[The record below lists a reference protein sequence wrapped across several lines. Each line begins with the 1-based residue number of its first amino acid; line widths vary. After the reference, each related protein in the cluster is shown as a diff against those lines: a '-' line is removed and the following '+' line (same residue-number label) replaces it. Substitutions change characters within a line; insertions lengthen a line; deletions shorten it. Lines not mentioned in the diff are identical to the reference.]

1 MQEEKQGKQ
10 PENIKRSHIAQANVE
25 AILEALKAQQ
35 RPQHP
40 FQEKAQQA
48 KDHITEQYSLISREL
63 YKAGYR
69 PQSRTTH
76 DTERK
81 RSFTA

>member
-48 KDHITEQYSLISREL
+48 SRKVTVVVMTGTWNADAL
-63 YKAGYR
+63 PYFL
-69 PQSRTTH
+69 S
-76 DTERK
+76 DTKGAFPRM
-81 RSFTA
+81 RNF